1 MLLGV
6 ERAVARAA
14 GHVIGRQVKPT
25 GRRGRA
31 TEETTRFRLLAI
43 ERGSIVGVLEL
54 PEEAADA
61 DTLNVD
67 VPSLGQLPLG
77 SALATAAGEETEQVD
92 VAEAFVRLVDD
103 VGVGSRFQSLTLEE
117 EGPAGHKMV
126 TLDRPARDRLFE
138 IVSAAPSARDDSL
151 IGVLVEADF
160 ESNTARLRTTGGQR
174 IAIRFEAELADSIQE
189 GLRRQAEFLGE
200 VSYDAKTMEARSV
213 SLRRIVR
220 GDQLMIGFDAGDFW
234 APSVIDKLAAGQ
246 EIGLVEDVSA
256 LRDRE
261 ASDEEVDRLLAALD
275 EM

>member
-31 TEETTRFRLLAI
+31 IEETTRFRLLAI

-200 VSYDAKTMEARSV
+200 VSYDAKTMEAR
-213 SLRRIVR
+213 R
-220 GDQLMIGFDAGDFW
+220 
-234 APSVIDKLAAGQ
+234 
-246 EIGLVEDVSA
+246 
-256 LRDRE
+256 
-261 ASDEEVDRLLAALD
+261 
-275 EM
+275 